1 MLKKKWFCE
10 VFIRMYETMKP
21 GETVLALAGLSA
33 RGMKEPAIVERSLK
47 TWRERFGRVGVE
59 NGAKHY
65 LRGVGI
71 DKYQGNFSP
80 TGDSPDLPFFPG
92 VRATPGKNSS
102 VA

>member
-10 VFIRMYETMKP
+10 VFIRMCETMKA
-21 GETVLALAGLSA
+21 GETVLALQGECQRYERA
-33 RGMKEPAIVERSLK
+33 AIVERSV
-47 TWRERFGRVGVE
+47 GRVGCVGVE

-65 LRGVGI
+65 VRGVGI

-80 TGDSPDLPFFPG
+80 TGDSPDLPFLPG
-92 VRATPGKNSS
+92 VRATPGNISS